1 MVYVSAVPPS
11 GGSPAPLAG
20 PPHPPDELAKAWLLR
35 VVERTPL
42 TEISDVE
49 LDLLTTE
56 ATPLIAQILDGVAT
70 PADGDLPGEWRN
82 RVRSLGRLRRG
93 PRAPHEVPRDL
104 AALHAILIGSLRRNI
119 PERDGGEFARSVE
132 RLAEI
137 FGSIQGAVTE
147 GLVRERSGEPK
158 RDELTGLPGGAEL
171 HEWLR
176 VLLAEYRRYG
186 QPFALALIDIEGL
199 GRINDAYGREAG
211 DRMVAAVA
219 AVIRNQVRTVDRPFR
234 LTDDEFCILCPHA
247 PAEDAKAMAE
257 RLAKVIQ
264 GSQSEDGPRIAI
276 SAGVSSCPAHGDDP
290 QRLLEI
296 AEEATYAAKA
306 AGHPVAL
313 APAGA
318 EGEPVQDR

>member
-1 MVYVSAVPPS
+1 MPPS
-11 GGSPAPLAG
+11 GGSPAPLAD
-20 PPHPPDELAKAWLLR
+20 PSPPPDELAKAWLVR
-35 VVERTPL
+35 VIERTPL
-42 TEISDVE
+42 TEIGDVE

-56 ATPLIAQILDGVAT
+56 ASPLIAQILDGVTAPAAAT
-70 PADGDLPGEWRN
+70 ELPGEWRN
-82 RVRSLGRLRRG
+82 RARSLGQLRKG

-104 AALHAILIGSLRRNI
+104 AALHSLLIESLRRNV
-119 PERDGGEFARSVE
+119 PERDNGDFARSVE

-147 GLVRERSGEPK
+147 GLVRERAGEPR

-171 HEWLR
+171 HEWTR

-186 QPFALALIDIEGL
+186 QPFALALVDIEGL
-199 GRINDAYGREAG
+199 ARINDAYGREAG

-219 AVIRNQVRTVDRPFR
+219 GVIRSQVRTVDRPFR

-247 PAEDAKAMAE
+247 PAEHAKAMAE
-257 RLAKVIQ
+257 RLARVIG
-264 GSQSEDGPRIAI
+264 GSQADDGPRIAI
-276 SAGVSSCPAHGDDP
+276 SVGVASCPAHGDDP
-290 QRLLEI
+290 HRLLEV

-313 APAGA
+313 APEGLEGA
-318 EGEPVQDR
+318 PVQDQ

>member
-1 MVYVSAVPPS
+1 MPAP

-35 VVERTPL
+35 VIERTPL
-42 TEISDVE
+42 AEIGDVE

-56 ATPLIAQILDGVAT
+56 ATPLIAQILEGVEA
-70 PADGDLPGEWRN
+70 PAAAPALPGEWRN
-82 RVRSLGRLRRG
+82 RARSLGGLRKG

-104 AALHAILIGSLRRNI
+104 AALHSILIESLRRNL
-119 PERDGGEFARSVE
+119 PERDNGDFARAVE

-137 FGSIQGAVTE
+137 FGSIQGAVAE
-147 GLVRERSGEPK
+147 GLVRERSGEPR

-171 HEWLR
+171 HEWMR

-186 QPFALALIDIEGL
+186 QPFALALVDIEGL
-199 GRINDAYGREAG
+199 ARINDAYGREAG

-234 LTDDEFCILCPHA
+234 LTEDEFCILCPHA
-247 PAEDAKAMAE
+247 PAEHAKAMAE
-257 RLAKVIQ
+257 RLARVIG

-276 SAGVSSCPAHGDDP
+276 SVGVSSCPAHGDDP

-318 EGEPVQDR
+318 EPAPVQDR